1 MERQPA
7 ISNTEAGFRNFM
19 KAVDANGGGGLLF
32 EVMSIGE
39 IDGFMD
45 ACATETE
52 GR

>member
-1 MERQPA
+1 
-7 ISNTEAGFRNFM
+7 M
-19 KAVDANGGGGLLF
+19 KAVNANGGGLLF

-45 ACATETE
+45 ACAAETA